1 MIQSVEDGMSSAEDT
16 FPKIESSVTAPSQ
29 QAHGAV
35 PERGGEQMATTPD
48 DESHATGSPPDASP
62 SSDAVEVSAAADD
75 SKPLRDAYKAGQEA
89 KAAGQRRSALP
100 GDFRNAAHDKEAQ
113 AWLRGHDGKPF

>member
-35 PERGGEQMATTPD
+35 PERGGEQMATAPD
-48 DESHATGSPPDASP
+48 DESHATGSPPEQASF
-62 SSDAVEVSAAADD
+62 SSDADEAPAAADD
-75 SKPLRDAYKAGQEA
+75 PLRAAYEAGVQA